1 MAGGG
6 LSGGAAH
13 PPGAHIVTAD
23 RWGIDRGYRDTLGRW
38 RETPEATLRALLT
51 AMGAGPTAD
60 EPKRVQ
66 VLHAGQ
72 TMPLPAPTE
81 LILEDGTAIRAE
93 TALPPDLP
101 VGYHELRRADGRH
114 PVRLIVSPGRCHL
127 PRRLQIWG
135 WTVQLYSL
143 RSTMS
148 WGIGDL
154 ADLRR
159 LARWSAEKLGAGVV
173 LVNPMHAV
181 TPIIPQQPSPYY
193 PGSRR
198 YRSPL
203 YLRIEEA
210 PGAEAM
216 ASELEPLAAAGRAL
230 NAQPRLDRDAVFRLK
245 MGALG
250 RLWSRFG
257 GALAFDRYRAEQ
269 GQALAEFATFC
280 ALSEHH
286 GSGWRA
292 WPAEHRRPASSAVA
306 AFGRARAERVRF
318 HQWLQWLLDEQ
329 LARAAAE
336 IRIIQDLP
344 VGFDPDGEDAWTW
357 QDLLAT
363 GISVGAPPDEFNP
376 RGQDWGVPPFV
387 PHRLRAAAYE
397 PFAQTLR
404 ATLRHAGG
412 LRIDHVMGL
421 FRLFWIPEGGN
432 PEQGAYVRYPAED
445 LLAIVAVES
454 HRARAVVVGEDL
466 GTVEEGVREQ
476 LAARRILSCRLL
488 WFEAER
494 PASYPRLSLAAVT
507 THDLPTISGL
517 WSGADLRAQR
527 ALGLSPNQD
536 GIRAIRRRLRSMTGL
551 SRDADPA
558 TMITRAHRLLAEAP
572 SVMIAA
578 TLEDALALEE
588 RPNIPGTTG
597 AQRANWSI
605 ALPALLEAIE
615 ANPLAASIGRILDR
629 RRRIVHRP
637 RGSREG

>member
-1 MAGGG
+1 
-6 LSGGAAH
+6 
-13 PPGAHIVTAD
+13 
-23 RWGIDRGYRDTLGRW
+23 
-38 RETPEATLRALLT
+38 
-51 AMGAGPTAD
+51 
-60 EPKRVQ
+60 
-66 VLHAGQ
+66 
-72 TMPLPAPTE
+72 
-81 LILEDGTAIRAE
+81 
-93 TALPPDLP
+93 
-101 VGYHELRRADGRH
+101 
-114 PVRLIVSPGRCHL
+114 
-127 PRRLQIWG
+127 
-135 WTVQLYSL
+135 
-143 RSTMS
+143 
-148 WGIGDL
+148 
-154 ADLRR
+154 
-159 LARWSAEKLGAGVV
+159 
-173 LVNPMHAV
+173 
-181 TPIIPQQPSPYY
+181 
-193 PGSRR
+193 
-198 YRSPL
+198 
-203 YLRIEEA
+203 
-210 PGAEAM
+210 
-216 ASELEPLAAAGRAL
+216 
-230 NAQPRLDRDAVFRLK
+230 
-245 MGALG
+245 
-250 RLWSRFG
+250 
-257 GALAFDRYRAEQ
+257 
-269 GQALAEFATFC
+269 
-280 ALSEHH
+280 
-286 GSGWRA
+286 
-292 WPAEHRRPASSAVA
+292 
-306 AFGRARAERVRF
+306 
-318 HQWLQWLLDEQ
+318 
-329 LARAAAE
+329 
-336 IRIIQDLP
+336 LP
-344 VGFDPDGEDAWTW
+344 VGFDPDGADAWTW

-387 PHRLRAAAYE
+387 PHRLRAAACE

-466 GTVEEGVREQ
+466 GTVEEGVRAQ

-494 PASYPRLSLAAVT
+494 PATYPRLSLAAVT

-551 SRDADPA
+551 GRDADPA

-578 TLEDALALEE
+578 TLEDALAVEE

-615 ANPLAASIGRILDR
+615 TNPLAASIGRILDR
-629 RRRIVHRP
+629 RRRIAHRS